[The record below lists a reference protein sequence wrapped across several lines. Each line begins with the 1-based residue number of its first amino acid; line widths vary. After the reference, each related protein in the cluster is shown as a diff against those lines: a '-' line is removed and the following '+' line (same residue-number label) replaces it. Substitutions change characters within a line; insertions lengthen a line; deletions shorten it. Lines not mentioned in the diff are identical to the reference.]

1 MNLSRR
7 TALASA
13 TALLA
18 PRPVWAQA
26 ADGLT
31 RDAVASSVAAF
42 DNVVREAMART
53 GVPGL
58 SVAIVHG
65 EQVAYLKGF
74 GVRRA
79 GGAEPVDPDTVF
91 QLASMSKPIAST
103 LVAALA
109 GDGVVTW
116 DDPIVSHDPAF
127 AMHDAWVTRA
137 VTLRDMFCHRSGLP
151 DHAGD
156 MVEDIGYD
164 RAEVLRRLR
173 FIKPDSS
180 FRSHYAYTNFGLT
193 AAAVAAAKASG
204 RSWEDL
210 SAERLYR
217 PLGMTGTSSR
227 FADFIA
233 APNRAVGHVRAD
245 KAWVARYTREPDAQ
259 SPAGGVC
266 STVRDMALWLRL
278 QLGRGSIDGREIVAA
293 SPLDETHRPQIVTT
307 PAANPMADRS
317 SFYGLGWNVSYDD
330 RARIRWSHSGGFN
343 LGAATCV
350 YVLPVE
356 RIGIVVL
363 TNTSPIGVPEA
374 LCQSFLDLCLAGKV
388 ERDWIALFGPLM
400 AKAMAPDY
408 GTSFDYSKP
417 PGQPAALA
425 SAAYVG
431 TYRSELYGPVEVAG
445 RDAAMV
451 LKLGPKQEPFALRH
465 FARDVFTYQPVGENA
480 GGPSAVTFTVGPDQK
495 ASAVTIENLDANGQG
510 TFSRKP
516 GK

>member
-7 TALASA
+7 TALACA

-58 SVAIVHG
+58 SVAVVHG

-103 LVAALA
+103 VVAALA

-217 PLGMTGTSSR
+217 PLGMTRTSSR

-233 APNRAVGHVRAD
+233 APNRAIGHVRAD
-245 KAWVARYTREPDAQ
+245 NAWVARYTRDPDAQ

-266 STVRDMALWLRL
+266 STGPRYGA
-278 QLGRGSIDGREIVAA
+278 VAA
-293 SPLDETHRPQIVTT
+293 
-307 PAANPMADRS
+307 PAAWPWQHRRPGDR
-317 SFYGLGWNVSYDD
+317 
-330 RARIRWSHSGGFN
+330 R
-343 LGAATCV
+343 
-350 YVLPVE
+350 
-356 RIGIVVL
+356 GI
-363 TNTSPIGVPEA
+363 A
-374 LCQSFLDLCLAGKV
+374 
-388 ERDWIALFGPLM
+388 
-400 AKAMAPDY
+400 
-408 GTSFDYSKP
+408 
-417 PGQPAALA
+417 
-425 SAAYVG
+425 
-431 TYRSELYGPVEVAG
+431 AG
-445 RDAAMV
+445 RDPSPADRHHAGREPDGRPLLV
-451 LKLGPKQEPFALRH
+451 LR
-465 FARDVFTYQPVGENA
+465 ARLERQ
-480 GGPSAVTFTVGPDQK
+480 
-495 ASAVTIENLDANGQG
+495 L
-510 TFSRKP
+510 
-516 GK
+516 